1 VIFFSPNSKTLL
13 NTRFQTRFRRV
24 LVQIPREVPEAPVR
38 IPCEVKIPAEAPE
51 ASVRFWRVPV
61 QIPCEVPEVSGAA
74 T

>member
-1 VIFFSPNSKTLL
+1 M
-13 NTRFQTRFRRV
+13 
-24 LVQIPREVPEAPVR
+24 QIPREVPEAPVR